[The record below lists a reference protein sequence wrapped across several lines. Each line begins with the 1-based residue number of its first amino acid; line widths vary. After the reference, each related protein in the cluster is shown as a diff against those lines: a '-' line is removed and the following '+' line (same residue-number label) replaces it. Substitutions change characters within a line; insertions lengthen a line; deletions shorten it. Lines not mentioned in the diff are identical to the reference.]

1 MPSKIPSKNSSKT
14 SNKNESLKNNN
25 SELKY
30 SKNSYAALLESD
42 TSDNEKVEEK
52 VESTVESTVESKVE
66 ATIEVKPSIVK
77 LEEVLNLPP
86 ENTVQINNTN
96 NIHNIDNNDSNETK
110 NAWTNIV
117 KTTNTDKNN
126 NKMNKFKSNKYDDK
140 ILEHKEIFD
149 ENQDYGDIG
158 NDLKLNSHWTMWLHQ
173 TDNND
178 WTLHGYQ
185 KRYVINS
192 IGSFWRCFNNFQF
205 FDLYKNQIFIMRDE
219 IAPIWEDVNNKFGGI
234 CSIKI
239 ESTQRGFKTDISTE
253 IFVSICML
261 IMNETLIA
269 SNDTIINGI
278 SYAVRKK
285 NILIKLWTRTFYE
298 DNKFIEELPKTLI
311 NKFNSELQRH
321 LIGTQFENSYK
332 MSIQYKKI
340 KPEYEL

>member
-1 MPSKIPSKNSSKT
+1 MPSKTSSKSSSKNSSKT
-14 SNKNESLKNNN
+14 LRNNELNKINP
-25 SELKY
+25 ELKY
-30 SKNSYAALLESD
+30 SKNAFAALLDSD

-52 VESTVESTVESKVE
+52 IESKTE
-66 ATIEVKPSIVK
+66 PTIEEKHSIIK
-77 LEEVLNLPP
+77 LEEVLNMPP
-86 ENTVQINNTN
+86 ENSVQINNNITN
-96 NIHNIDNNDSNETK
+96 NNDSIETK

-117 KTTNTDKNN
+117 KTTNSDKNN
-126 NKMNKFKSNKYDDK
+126 NKMNKFKPSGRYDDK

-149 ENQDYGDIG
+149 ENIDYGDIG
-158 NDLKLNSHWTMWLHQ
+158 NDLKLNSQWTMWLHQ

-205 FDLYKNQIFIMRDE
+205 FDLYKNQIFNMRDE

-278 SYAVRKK
+278 S
-285 NILIKLWTRTFYE
+285 
-298 DNKFIEELPKTLI
+298 
-311 NKFNSELQRH
+311 
-321 LIGTQFENSYK
+321 
-332 MSIQYKKI
+332 
-340 KPEYEL
+340 